1 MPYIGN
7 IVQDFSVN
15 NAMLNTDSVT
25 SIKID
30 DGTIVNADI
39 NASAAIAVSKLAN
52 FVTNNADNRLITG
65 SGSANTL
72 NGESSLTYG
81 GTELLISNSSP
92 SVKLNDT
99 DNSGVVDINNV
110 GGAAVFQSTGDT
122 LFETNA
128 AERMRINSSGNVG
141 IGTTSPA
148 TLLHLKSSSADCA
161 LQIEST
167 GSATDARLN
176 LYGRSNGISQI
187 RFGDEDDTNVGLLT
201 YDHTGNYMMFRTA
214 DAERMRID
222 SSGHL
227 LFAGTSEEITLQT
240 SDGSDNGY
248 LNLSGGGACNQNR
261 GAQLVLSGNERS
273 GLLGTCQLMA
283 GNAGSASSV
292 IQFFTGG
299 SEQARVDA
307 SGRVGIGTT
316 SPTQTLDVTAS
327 NTVGIAQFT
336 NTATSFSNSCY
347 TVHIDSSAHTS
358 NMTAAG
364 AFAVDVNAGRA
375 MTINGNGNVGIGT
388 SSPTDKLHVVG
399 DVEFTLGTNVFDV
412 MTTGSGSKHPIRLL
426 NADASANNEVGI
438 QFGPANNVVGASIQ
452 GIAESD
458 FTSTANRDGAL
469 SFTTR
474 LNGTLSEAM
483 RINSSGN
490 VGIGT
495 TSANNRLEIAKAA
508 HYVVTDSGQAR
519 NGIHIRGNGG
529 NANEYGG
536 AISFG
541 CNNTGAAAIAA
552 LQDSSDSDVVGL
564 AFFTHESSTGSNN
577 AAERARFNGDGDFFI
592 GTTTINPGINNYQT
606 PGTMI
611 RAAAGDYIAIS
622 REQGTPAFF
631 NRDNNTGAIMSFA
644 YNGTQRG
651 TISTDGTVISV
662 TGTSDY
668 RLKENNVNISDGITR
683 LKQLK
688 PYRFNFKE
696 TPSKTLDGFFAHEV
710 STVVPEAVFGE
721 KDAVSSEDSEDGSLK
736 KDVPIYQQLDNS
748 KLIPLL
754 TAALQEAITK
764 IETLET
770 EVAALKA
777 A

>member
-307 SGRVGIGTT
+307 SGKVGIGVS
-316 SPTQTLDVTAS
+316 SPTAKLHIAENASGTTDMLILHANADGAGENNGIASIKLMGDAEHAAFIKGGHTSNGNTILTFHTDAHDSGKNPQERMRILDDGAVVINATARPVVGTEFLGVNGGGANNS
-327 NTVGIAQFT
+327 VGIAATCSDNNGIPFFASNGS
-336 NTATSFSNSCY
+336 NTTSQRLMRF
-347 TVHIDSSAHTS
+347 
-358 NMTAAG
+358 AAG
-364 AFAVDVNAGRA
+364 SGGDTRGTITFNGSA
-375 MTINGNGNVGIGT
+375 MV
-388 SSPTDKLHVVG
+388 
-399 DVEFTLGTNVFDV
+399 
-412 MTTGSGSKHPIRLL
+412 
-426 NADASANNEVGI
+426 
-438 QFGPANNVVGASIQ
+438 
-452 GIAESD
+452 
-458 FTSTANRDGAL
+458 
-469 SFTTR
+469 
-474 LNGTLSEAM
+474 
-483 RINSSGN
+483 
-490 VGIGT
+490 
-495 TSANNRLEIAKAA
+495 
-508 HYVVTDSGQAR
+508 
-519 NGIHIRGNGG
+519 
-529 NANEYGG
+529 YGG
-536 AISFG
+536 A
-541 CNNTGAAAIAA
+541 
-552 LQDSSDSDVVGL
+552 
-564 AFFTHESSTGSNN
+564 
-577 AAERARFNGDGDFFI
+577 
-592 GTTTINPGINNYQT
+592 
-606 PGTMI
+606 
-611 RAAAGDYIAIS
+611 
-622 REQGTPAFF
+622 
-631 NRDNNTGAIMSFA
+631 
-644 YNGTQRG
+644 
-651 TISTDGTVISV
+651 
-662 TGTSDY
+662 SDY
-668 RLKENNVNISDGITR
+668 RLKENITSISNGITK
-683 LKQLK
+683 LKDLK
-688 PYRFNFKE
+688 PINFNWIKDE
-696 TPSKTLDGFFAHEV
+696 TNTSIMGFLAHEV
-710 STVVPEAVFGE
+710 QEVMPQVVVGTKDEVNSEGKPE
-721 KDAVSSEDSEDGSLK
+721 
-736 KDVPIYQQLDNS
+736 YQEIDLGGIS
-748 KLIPLL
+748 PLIV
-754 TAALQEAITK
+754 AALQEAISK

-770 EVAALKA
+770 KVAALEA